1 MDVSALPGLKQNI
14 RQLKKE
20 KAEILSSLP
29 DNKKLKRIQ
38 KKIKLLKRETRE
50 LAEQKRK
57 SAAAAAAEASS
68 KAAADKNAAAQP
80 PAGG

>member
-20 KAEILSSLP
+20 KAEILSSSR
-29 DNKKLKRIQ
+29 DNDKLKRIQ

-68 KAAADKNAAAQP
+68 KAAADKNAAAQA

>member
-68 KAAADKNAAAQP
+68 KAAADKNAAAQA